1 VQNCAQKEALARAFL
16 LFLFALICYNNL
28 QASPKGCVNPSTMKK
43 IQRIGG
49 LARMESPLVSI
60 IVPIYNAAMDMVP
73 CLESIKHQRYQNLE
87 VLLVNDGS
95 SDNTWAIISELH
107 ELGRSDA
114 WISRHL
120 GMDKDEILRLKQI
133 TGLTA
138 LFKEAEFGRAWK
150 AIENDLQDEWE
161 DVEK

>member
-1 VQNCAQKEALARAFL
+1 
-16 LFLFALICYNNL
+16 
-28 QASPKGCVNPSTMKK
+28 
-43 IQRIGG
+43 
-49 LARMESPLVSI
+49 MESPLVSI